1 MRREGSS
8 AAASEAIPTSHIG
21 SRRAPTI
28 RAISTLKKFMSTLAT
43 QPGAETVT
51 AAPQPG
57 HRTALRRLMLGAL
70 GIVYGDIGTSPLYTV
85 KQCFNALGSA
95 TPVAIYGVLSL
106 ITWALM
112 VVVTLKYV
120 CVIMRADNRGE
131 GGILALTAL
140 ALRSAAAGT
149 RMHWWILAAGLLGAA
164 LFYGDGVITPAI
176 SVLSAIE
183 GLNVA
188 TPLFEPYVIP
198 LTLAI
203 LLGLFLV
210 QSHGT
215 ARVGGFFG
223 PVMIVW
229 FLIIGLLGAAE
240 IWQKPDI
247 LLALNP
253 YYGVRLLALEPGR
266 GAALLGAVVLA
277 VTGVEALYADMGHFG
292 KRSIRYAWLG
302 FVFPALLLNYFGQ
315 GALLLHN
322 PELRDNPFYHLV
334 PDWGL
339 LPMVVLASAATVIAS
354 QAVISGA
361 FSMTRQAV
369 LLGYMPRFEVR
380 HTSEQQIGQIYV
392 PKINLFL
399 LVAVAALVIG
409 FRTSDNLGTA
419 YGIAVTGTMSLT
431 TLLALIHAI
440 GIARWNRVVAVLV
453 FGLFLC
459 VDLAFFGSNLLK
471 IEEGG
476 WFPLAIAT
484 LIFVTMMTW
493 LRGREALLA
502 KRWGEALPLETFLAT
517 LKPDRP
523 LRVPGTAVFM
533 VSNDRIVP
541 TPLLHNIKHN
551 KVLHERVVLMKIETE
566 DIPHVADEQRVE
578 VKHLEHNFHTVTV
591 HYGFMDE
598 PNVPR
603 AMAQMRLMNFRIN
616 LLETSF
622 FVGREKV
629 VIANGG
635 AHGLWGWRKRLFI
648 FLQRTMLSATEYF
661 RIPSNRVVE
670 VGGQIE
676 I

>member
-85 KQCFNALGSA
+85 KQCFNALGGA

-131 GGILALTAL
+131 GALPSLTPL
-140 ALRSAAAGT
+140 PLPTPAAGT

-578 VKHLEHNFHTVTV
+578 VKHLDHNFHTVTV

>member
-1 MRREGSS
+1 
-8 AAASEAIPTSHIG
+8 
-21 SRRAPTI
+21 
-28 RAISTLKKFMSTLAT
+28 
-43 QPGAETVT
+43 
-51 AAPQPG
+51 
-57 HRTALRRLMLGAL
+57 MLGAL
-70 GIVYGDIGTSPLYTV
+70 GVVYGDIGTSPLYSV
-85 KQCFNALGSA
+85 KQCFNALGGA

-112 VVVTLKYV
+112 IEVTLKYV

-140 ALRSAAAGT
+140 ALRSAASGT

-183 GLNVA
+183 GLEVA
-188 TPLFEPYVIP
+188 APALGSYVIP

-203 LLGLFLV
+203 LLVLFLM
-210 QSHGT
+210 QYRGT
-215 ARVGGFFG
+215 ARVGGLFG
-223 PVMIVW
+223 PIMVAW

-240 IWQKPDI
+240 IVQRPDI

-253 YYGVRLLALEPGR
+253 YYGVQLLALEPAK

-292 KRSIRYAWLG
+292 KRSIRYTWLG

-315 GALLLHN
+315 GALLLHD

-339 LPMVVLASAATVIAS
+339 LPMVVLASVATVIAS

-369 LLGYMPRFEVR
+369 LLGYMPRFEIR
-380 HTSEQQIGQIYV
+380 HTSESEIGQIYV
-392 PKINLFL
+392 PKVNFFL
-399 LVAVAALVIG
+399 LIAVAASVIG
-409 FRTSDNLGTA
+409 FRTSDNLGAA

-431 TLLALIHAI
+431 TLLALVHAI
-440 GIARWNRVVAVLV
+440 GIARWNRLVAIAV

-476 WFPLAIAT
+476 WFPLAIAGV
-484 LIFVTMMTW
+484 IFVTMLTW

-502 KRWGEALPLETFLAT
+502 KRWSEALPLETFLAT

-533 VSNDRIVP
+533 VANDRIVP

-566 DIPHVADEQRVE
+566 DIPLVPDSQRIE
-578 VKHLEHNFHTVTV
+578 VKHLDHNFYTVTV
-591 HYGFMDE
+591 RYGFIEE
-598 PNVPR
+598 PDVPR
-603 AMAQMRLMNFRIN
+603 ALAQMRLMNFRIN

-622 FVGREKV
+622 FIGREKIV
-629 VIANGG
+629 CTSTRGF
-635 AHGLWGWRKRLFI
+635 WSWRQRLFI

-661 RIPSNRVVE
+661 HIPSNRVVE
-670 VGGQIE
+670 LGGQID

>member
-85 KQCFNALGSA
+85 KQCFNALGGA

-140 ALRSAAAGT
+140 APRSAAAGT

-240 IWQKPDI
+240 IWQQPDI

-253 YYGVRLLALEPGR
+253 YYGVRLLAIEPGR

-578 VKHLEHNFHTVTV
+578 VKHLDHNFHTVTV